1 MAVTIVT
8 RSGKGSPL
16 THNEV
21 DANFNNLNSGKDDTV
36 NNLPLDTVMS
46 STADY
51 IPFYDTAATAVKKI
65 TPINSVFF
73 NRTIIIKV
81 IPDAIPTY
89 TGNGI
94 ASFTIP
100 LALNGLV
107 LSAVAGD
114 LGAHVYT
121 AGITGT
127 TDVMLH
133 NVTEGVDMLST
144 AITIDAGET
153 DSSTAAAAPV
163 VDTDNN
169 EVNTADVIR
178 IDIDAVSTGTAA
190 KGLEIRMQF
199 KGTS

>member
-21 DANFNNLNSGKDDTV
+21 DANFNNLNSGKDDTI

-46 STADY
+46 ESADF

-81 IPDAIPTY
+81 LPDAIPTY
-89 TGNGI
+89 VGNGI
-94 ASFTIP
+94 AAFTIP

-107 LSAVAGD
+107 LSAVAGEV
-114 LGAHVYT
+114 GAHVYT
-121 AGITGT
+121 AGVTGT
-127 TDVMLH
+127 TDIMIH
-133 NVTEGVDMLST
+133 NLTQAVDMLTT
-144 AITIDAGET
+144 AITIDSGET
-153 DSSTAAAAPV
+153 DSSTAVTAPV
-163 VDTDNN
+163 VDTANN
-169 EVNTADVIR
+169 DVTTADVIR
-178 IDIDAVSTGTAA
+178 FDIDAISSGTAA
-190 KGLEIRMQF
+190 NGLEIRMQF
-199 KGTS
+199 KGA

>member
-21 DANFNNLNSGKDDTV
+21 DANFNNLNTGKDDTI

-46 STADY
+46 QSADF

-81 IPDAIPTY
+81 LPDAIPTY
-89 TGNGI
+89 VGNGI
-94 ASFTIP
+94 AAFTIP

-107 LSAVAGD
+107 LSAVAGEV
-114 LGAHVYT
+114 GAHVYT
-121 AGITGT
+121 AGVTGT
-127 TDVMLH
+127 TDIMIH
-133 NVTEGVDMLST
+133 NLTQAVDMLTT
-144 AITIDAGET
+144 AITIDSGET
-153 DSSTAAAAPV
+153 DSSTAVTAPV
-163 VDTDNN
+163 VDTANN
-169 EVNTADVIR
+169 DVTTADVIR
-178 IDIDAVSTGTAA
+178 FDIDAISSGTAA
-190 KGLEIRMQF
+190 NGLEIRMQF
-199 KGTS
+199 KGA

>member
-16 THNEV
+16 THDQV

-36 NNLPLDTVMS
+36 NNLPLDTTMS
-46 STADY
+46 STADF

-81 IPDAIPTY
+81 LPDAIPTY

-94 ASFTIP
+94 SAITIP

-121 AGITGT
+121 AGVTGT
-127 TDVMLH
+127 TDIMIHDL
-133 NVTEGVDMLST
+133 L
-144 AITIDAGET
+144 
-153 DSSTAAAAPV
+153 
-163 VDTDNN
+163 
-169 EVNTADVIR
+169 R
-178 IDIDAVSTGTAA
+178 
-190 KGLEIRMQF
+190 L
-199 KGTS
+199 

>member
-21 DANFNNLNSGKDDTV
+21 DANFNNLNTGKDDTI

-46 STADY
+46 QSADF

-81 IPDAIPTY
+81 LPDAIPTY
-89 TGNGI
+89 VGNGI
-94 ASFTIP
+94 AAFTIP

-107 LSAVAGD
+107 LSAVAGEI
-114 LGAHVYT
+114 GAHVYT
-121 AGITGT
+121 AGVTGT
-127 TDVMLH
+127 TDIMIH
-133 NVTEGVDMLST
+133 NLTQAVDMLTT
-144 AITIDAGET
+144 AITIDSGET
-153 DSSTAAAAPV
+153 DSSTAVTAPV
-163 VDTDNN
+163 VDTENN
-169 EVNTADVIR
+169 DVTTADVIR
-178 IDIDAVSTGTAA
+178 FDIDAISSGTAA
-190 KGLEIRMQF
+190 NGLEIRMQF
-199 KGTS
+199 KGA

>member
-16 THNEV
+16 THDQV

-46 STADY
+46 STADF

-81 IPDAIPTY
+81 LPDAIPTY
-89 TGNGI
+89 VGNGI
-94 ASFTIP
+94 SAITIP

-121 AGITGT
+121 AGVTGT
-127 TDVMLH
+127 TDIMIH
-133 NVTEGVDMLST
+133 NLTQAVDMLT
-144 AITIDAGET
+144 TVITIDAGET

-169 EVNTADVIR
+169 TVATADVIR
-178 IDIDAVSTGTAA
+178 FDIDAISTGTAA
-190 KGLEIRMQF
+190 NGLEVRMQF
-199 KGTS
+199 KGA

>member
-21 DANFNNLNSGKDDTV
+21 DANFNNLNSGKDDTI

-46 STADY
+46 SSADF

-81 IPDAIPTY
+81 LPDAIPTY
-89 TGNGI
+89 VGNGI
-94 ASFTIP
+94 TSITIP

-107 LSAVAGD
+107 LSAVAGE

-121 AGITGT
+121 AGVTGT
-127 TDVMLH
+127 TDIMIH
-133 NVTEGVDMLST
+133 NVTQAVDMLTT

-153 DSSTAAAAPV
+153 DSSTAATAPV
-163 VDTDNN
+163 VDTANN
-169 EVNTADVIR
+169 DVSTADVIR
-178 IDIDAVSTGTAA
+178 FDIDAISSGTAA
-190 KGLEIRMQF
+190 NGLEIRMQF
-199 KGTS
+199 KGA

>member
-8 RSGKGSPL
+8 RAGKGSPL
-16 THNEV
+16 THDQV

-46 STADY
+46 DTADF
-51 IPFYDTAATAVKKI
+51 IPFYDAAATAVKKI

-81 IPDAIPTY
+81 LPDAIPTY

-94 ASFTIP
+94 SAITIP

-121 AGITGT
+121 AGTTGT
-127 TDVMLH
+127 TDIMIH
-133 NVTEGVDMLST
+133 NLTQAVDMLT
-144 AITIDAGET
+144 TVITIDTGET

-163 VDTDNN
+163 VDSDNN
-169 EVNTADVIR
+169 TVATADVIR
-178 IDIDAVSTGTAA
+178 FDIDAISTGTADN
-190 KGLEIRMQF
+190 GLEIRMQF
-199 KGTS
+199 KGA